1 VDLGQTAPAKVWV
14 ESQPE
19 PWIGIIIQ
27 QGMKRQ
33 IRETARTLGLKV
45 ERIIRVRIAN
55 LELGDLDS
63 GAWRNLTDREIED
76 LRLAVNSPAE
86 VRVIHDN

>member
-1 VDLGQTAPAKVWV
+1 
-14 ESQPE
+14 
-19 PWIGIIIQ
+19 
-27 QGMKRQ
+27 MKRQ

-45 ERIIRVRIAN
+45 ERIVRVRIAS
-55 LELGDLDS
+55 LELGELDS

-86 VRVIHDN
+86 VRVIHAN